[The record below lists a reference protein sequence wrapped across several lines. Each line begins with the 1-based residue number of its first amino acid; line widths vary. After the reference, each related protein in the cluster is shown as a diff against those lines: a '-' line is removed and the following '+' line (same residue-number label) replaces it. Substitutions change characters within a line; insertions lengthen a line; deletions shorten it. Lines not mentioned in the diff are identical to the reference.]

1 MKLFGGY
8 ISRSLYK
15 NHISHYTKVYNAT
28 RYINIDG
35 IGLSWVG
42 YNWIELNVVELS
54 WVGLGWLVGTER
66 IGSPHQQNRVFIG
79 SAWRISISM
88 ESDIIGDPNS

>member
-1 MKLFGGY
+1 M
-8 ISRSLYK
+8 
-15 NHISHYTKVYNAT
+15 
-28 RYINIDG
+28 NI
-35 IGLSWVG
+35 
-42 YNWIELNVVELS
+42 VELS

-88 ESDIIGDPNS
+88 ESDIIGDPSRFECDRWCSCYFSGYMLFCFVLFCDGIILEV

>member
-54 WVGLGWLVGTER
+54 WVGLGWLDLLISKIEFLLVQHGE
-66 IGSPHQQNRVFIG
+66 SVL
-79 SAWRISISM
+79 AWKVIS
-88 ESDIIGDPNS
+88 